1 MIPHVIIR
9 NLAIPLAAGIH
20 YLNIITRRRLE
31 PIYAIAC
38 NILYTFTII
47 SVPLAIGGRN
57 IMDFL
62 QVDGWRSPW
71 CAVEYLVFASIIV
84 AVATHKQ
91 HSSSFAFTLAVFAAG
106 CAGYLYEVPLWWRAE
121 GAMGLLRTA
130 ANSWS
135 TVDWGML
142 SVPLFLWVVECAG
155 IQPKKP
161 TITGAAVY
169 LSYLGLWELYLRTA
183 VKLAAIY
190 MVPSSFFYRLPA
202 FALVLGLVLDLQVS
216 RFAWCSRG
224 EALQD
229 HRREKQ

>member
-1 MIPHVIIR
+1 VLHVVVR
-9 NLAIPLAAGIH
+9 NTVIPLVAAV
-20 YLNIITRRRLE
+20 YYVNILSRRRLE
-31 PIYAIAC
+31 P
-38 NILYTFTII
+38 LYVSASIVLFSLTAAAVPMAFT
-47 SVPLAIGGRN
+47 GRN
-57 IMDFL
+57 LMDVF
-62 QVDGWRSPW
+62 QVAGWRSPW
-71 CAVEYLVFASIIV
+71 STVEYLVLASLVI
-84 AVATHKQ
+84 AAARHRR
-91 HSSSFAFTLAVFAAG
+91 HPYGYAFTLAVFATGA
-106 CAGYLYEVPLWWRAE
+106 AGYLYEVPLWWRAE

-130 ANSWS
+130 AHSWS

-161 TITGAAVY
+161 TITGVAVY

-202 FALVLGLVLDLQVS
+202 FTLVLGLILDLRES

-229 HRREKQ
+229 HRREEQ